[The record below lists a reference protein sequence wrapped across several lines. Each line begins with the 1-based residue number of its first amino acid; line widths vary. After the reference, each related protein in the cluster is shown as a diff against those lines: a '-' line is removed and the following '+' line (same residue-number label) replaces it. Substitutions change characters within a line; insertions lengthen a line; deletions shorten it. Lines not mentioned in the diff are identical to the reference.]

1 MIIVITY
8 FIVRMIRAF
17 FREIE
22 EGSIRFSGF
31 DPEWASFTGRM
42 VSFLII
48 VAAIIM
54 IFPYFPGS
62 DSEAFKG
69 ISVFLGLLFTLSSTA
84 AVTNIVAG
92 IIQTYTG
99 AFRVGDLV
107 KIGDVTGTVIEK
119 RLLTTRVRT
128 FKNEEVSIP
137 NGTVLN
143 TNVLNYTTLANEDGL
158 ILYTTVTIGYDVPW
172 QQVQNL
178 LINAALAT
186 PDVLPDPSPFVL
198 QTSLGDF
205 SVAYQLNCY
214 TKAAERMPRVYS
226 ALHQNIQDKFNEAN
240 VEILSPTFS
249 ALRDGNTVTTPPDY
263 LPDDYQAPAFRVG
276 NASD

>member
-1 MIIVITY
+1 M
-8 FIVRMIRAF
+8 
-17 FREIE
+17 
-22 EGSIRFSGF
+22 
-31 DPEWASFTGRM
+31 
-42 VSFLII
+42 
-48 VAAIIM
+48 
-54 IFPYFPGS
+54 
-62 DSEAFKG
+62 
-69 ISVFLGLLFTLSSTA
+69 
-84 AVTNIVAG
+84 
-92 IIQTYTG
+92 
-99 AFRVGDLV
+99 
-107 KIGDVTGTVIEK
+107 
-119 RLLTTRVRT
+119 RT

-143 TNVLNYTTLANEDGL
+143 TNVLNYSTLTKDKGL

-186 PDVLPDPSPFVL
+186 PDVLPEPAPFVL
-198 QTSLGDF
+198 QNALGDF

-226 ALHQNIQDKFNEAN
+226 AVHQNIQDKFNEAN

-263 LPDDYQAPAFRVG
+263 LSDNYEAPAFRV
-276 NASD
+276 NAASPKALDSSDTGITFD

>member
-1 MIIVITY
+1 
-8 FIVRMIRAF
+8 
-17 FREIE
+17 
-22 EGSIRFSGF
+22 
-31 DPEWASFTGRM
+31 M
-42 VSFLII
+42 VSFLITI
-48 VAAIIM
+48 AAVVV
-54 IFPYFPGS
+54 IFPYIPGS
-62 DSEAFKG
+62 DSAAFQG

-107 KIGDVTGTVIEK
+107 KIGDVTGLVIEK

-128 FKNEEVSIP
+128 FKNEEASIP
-137 NGTVLN
+137 NGSVLN
-143 TNVLNYTTLANEDGL
+143 TNIINYTTLAKEDGL
-158 ILYTTVTIGYDVPW
+158 ILHTTVTIGYDVPW
-172 QQVQNL
+172 QQVQDL
-178 LINAALAT
+178 LIKAALAT
-186 PDVLPDPSPFVL
+186 PDVLHEPRPFVL
-198 QTSLGDF
+198 QNSLGDF

-226 ALHQNIQDKFNEAN
+226 AIHQQIQDKFNEAN

-263 LPDDYQAPAFRVG
+263 LPGDYEVPAFRVNAMTPQASG
-276 NASD
+276 VPATEQASD